1 MEQKHKVKHD
11 PGNSFS
17 HIQTRRQT
25 MIDAT
30 KIDSVE
36 TFLALS
42 MLLEYESAD
51 RLHELASNMREH
63 QADELAGLLTR
74 LAEYSEMHAS
84 EIQQLS
90 EGKVLPDLATLDLS
104 WEGLEGPET
113 TAYGS
118 VNPKMSVPDLLE
130 VARRNEIKGQD
141 FYTNISL
148 NSPNEAVRQLAADF
162 ANEENEHVAQL
173 QQWIDGHPE

>member
-1 MEQKHKVKHD
+1 
-11 PGNSFS
+11 
-17 HIQTRRQT
+17 
-25 MIDAT
+25 MIDAS

-51 RLHELASNMREH
+51 RLHELARNIREQ
-63 QADELAGLLTR
+63 QAEDLAKLLTR

-90 EGKVLPDLATLDLS
+90 EGKVLPELATLELS

-118 VNPKMSVPDLLE
+118 VNPKMSVSDLLE
-130 VARRNEIKGQD
+130 VARRNEIKGQE
-141 FYTNISL
+141 FYTSISL
-148 NSPNEAVRQLAADF
+148 NAPNEAVRELAADF
-162 ANEENEHVAQL
+162 ANEENEHVAML
-173 QQWIDGHPE
+173 QKWIDNEAR